1 MIDYNEKSPKEAIIH
16 HLERISG
23 PSLTQF
29 ENSLR
34 SIKTYYTLISRKRST
49 TKTGQKIESLE
60 SSKDDLVDRIAGY
73 LKRSD
78 SWRWIKNTYIETD
91 DIEEFI
97 DPDEQIELDEETKR
111 EFIRTNFHLQ
121 YYFDFVDLRIAQLKR
136 TIRLTN
142 SLNFHTEDKRKRV
155 QPHTLAVLVWLTAF
169 KNISLS
175 DKKSCAETR
184 ALWKWFSTNRKQLLE
199 KSIGYQISLRLD
211 AITRDFERYIL
222 NPNDATR
229 PYKEM
234 AEELYS
240 HTFQES

>member
-1 MIDYNEKSPKEAIIH
+1 MIGYNDRSLEEAVIH

-29 ENSLR
+29 ENF
-34 SIKTYYTLISRKRST
+34 IKNIHTYYKLIGRKRST
-49 TKTGQKIESLE
+49 TKTGQIIELLE
-60 SSKDDLVDRIAGY
+60 SSKEDLVNRIAGY

-78 SWRWIKNTYIETD
+78 SWRWIKNTYIEPD
-91 DIEEFI
+91 DIEEYI

-121 YYFDFVDLRIAQLKR
+121 YYFDFVDRRIAQLNR
-136 TIRLTN
+136 TIRLIK
-142 SLNFHTEDKRKRV
+142 SVDFHTEDKQKRV
-155 QPHTLAVLVWLTAF
+155 QPHTMAVLVWLTAF
-169 KNISLS
+169 KDFGLS
-175 DKKSCAETR
+175 DKKSCGETR
-184 ALWKWFSTNRKQLLE
+184 ALWKWFSRNRKQLLE
-199 KSIGYQISLRLD
+199 KNIGYQISIRLD

-240 HTFQES
+240 YTFHES